1 MIPRAPLDHQYN
13 LHFRALDRGRDR
25 PQILGCGNTA
35 EGSHNAGG
43 WGAGAW
49 GLPSHSRAAGVI
61 ANPEGGEIVPS
72 CQLYECNQ
80 WGVRKS
86 SRDWGRNQLRGLGAQ
101 PGNANRP
108 GNCSQFVH

>member
-1 MIPRAPLDHQYN
+1 MPISFTAVLAGRFWPFLDIVY
-13 LHFRALDRGRDR
+13 A
-25 PQILGCGNTA
+25 
-35 EGSHNAGG
+35 SHPV
-43 WGAGAW
+43 
-49 GLPSHSRAAGVI
+49 LSKREFSRAAGEI